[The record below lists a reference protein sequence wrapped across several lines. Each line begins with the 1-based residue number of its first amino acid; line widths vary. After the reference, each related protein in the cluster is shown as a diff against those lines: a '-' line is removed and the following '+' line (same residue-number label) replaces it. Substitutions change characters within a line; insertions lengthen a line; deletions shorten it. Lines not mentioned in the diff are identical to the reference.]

1 MDYRHPKVLPVEI
14 SGALHVRDADS
25 DVVEA
30 DSLARRR
37 LGWRRVAR
45 RCDGCQTLYQLSAI
59 DPAKLVVLKEVRD
72 DFFHGSLPPAFPDFT
87 VDLLRIIHQRRPG
100 FKVISSRAE
109 STRLFWRRSF

>member
-30 DSLARRR
+30 GSLKRRR
-37 LGWRRVAR
+37 LGWRRVAC

-59 DPAKLVVLKEVRD
+59 DPAKLVALKEVRD
-72 DFFHGSLPPAFPDFT
+72 DLFHGSLPPASPISP
-87 VDLLRIIHQRRPG
+87 VDLLTMVHPRRPG
-100 FKVISSRAE
+100 FKVISWRAE
-109 STRLFWRRSF
+109 